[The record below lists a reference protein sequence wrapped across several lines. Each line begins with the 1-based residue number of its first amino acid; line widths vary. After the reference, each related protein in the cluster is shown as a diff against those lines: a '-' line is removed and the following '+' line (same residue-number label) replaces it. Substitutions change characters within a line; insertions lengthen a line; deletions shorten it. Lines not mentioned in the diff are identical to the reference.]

1 MTGQS
6 PQMSWVIPGWGVLAL
21 TGTLLSSCVEAVP
34 QDMIKALESIDRDL
48 IELRAA
54 EFSPS
59 EYTRFAHQWMALK
72 TRVQTDEDVIRW
84 PWESND
90 LEVALLQLQEE
101 GSHTVARLTKER
113 DELRRSAEEKI
124 ARVEDRFR
132 MITMQVDSIG
142 SRLVLG
148 QKPVETDL
156 LMKQARSFYEEG
168 QYDRSLDAS
177 HRAAQNL
184 VTQAALLSNELGRY
198 ANRDRISLWQRM
210 AKDTITW
217 SRVHRTSAIVIS
229 KADRLLIL
237 YRDGQ
242 KVLSYPVRLG
252 FNGIREKQY
261 QGDGATPE
269 GRYRISSKRGQGQT
283 QFYRALALDYPNEE
297 DRRRY
302 RLGRTAGRIPAS
314 RAIGGQIEIHG
325 VENELMAQTLGCVM
339 LNNPQMVLL
348 YDRVDKGTPVTIVGA
363 LHEHNSVALTLAA
376 LDDRREET

>member
-1 MTGQS
+1 
-6 PQMSWVIPGWGVLAL
+6 MSGHCPRITWAILGWGALAL
-21 TGTLLSSCVEAVP
+21 AGSLSGCVEAVP
-34 QDMIKALESIDRDL
+34 QEVIEAVENIDRDL
-48 IELRAA
+48 MELRAA
-54 EFSPS
+54 EFSPND
-59 EYTRFAHQWMALK
+59 YTQFTHQWVALR
-72 TRVQTDEDVIRW
+72 TRVQADEDLIRW
-84 PWESND
+84 PWEPND
-90 LEVALLQLQEE
+90 LEVALRRLQEE

-113 DELRRSAEEKI
+113 ESLRRSAEDKI

-132 MITMQVDSIG
+132 MMTLQVGAID

-156 LMKQARSFYEEG
+156 LMKQAHAFFEQGR
-168 QYDRSLDAS
+168 YDRSLDAS
-177 HRAAQNL
+177 DRAAQNL
-184 VTQAALLSNELGRY
+184 ATQTAVLSSELGRY
-198 ANRDRISLWQRM
+198 ADRDRISQWQQL
-210 AKDTITW
+210 AKGTITW
-217 SRVHRTSAIVIS
+217 SRIHRTSAIVIN
-229 KADRLLIL
+229 KADRVLTL

-283 QFYRALALDYPNEE
+283 QFYRALVLDYPNED
-297 DRRRY
+297 DRRLY
-302 RLGRTAGRIPAS
+302 QLGRKSGRIPAS

-339 LNNPQMVLL
+339 LDNTQMALL
-348 YDRVDKGTPVTIVGA
+348 FDRVEKGTPVTIVGA
-363 LHEHNSVALTLAA
+363 LHEQNSVALTLAT

>member
-1 MTGQS
+1 
-6 PQMSWVIPGWGVLAL
+6 MSGHCPRITLAILGWGALAL
-21 TGTLLSSCVEAVP
+21 AGSLSGCVEAVP
-34 QDMIKALESIDRDL
+34 QEVIEAVENIDRDL
-48 IELRAA
+48 MELRAA
-54 EFSPS
+54 EFSPND
-59 EYTRFAHQWMALK
+59 YTQFTHQWVALR
-72 TRVQTDEDVIRW
+72 TRVQADEDLIRW
-84 PWESND
+84 PWEPND
-90 LEVALLQLQEE
+90 LEVALRRLQEE

-113 DELRRSAEEKI
+113 ESLRRSAEDKI

-132 MITMQVDSIG
+132 MMTLQVGAID

-156 LMKQARSFYEEG
+156 LMKQAHAFFEQGR
-168 QYDRSLDAS
+168 YDRSLDAS
-177 HRAAQNL
+177 DRAAQNL
-184 VTQAALLSNELGRY
+184 ATQAAVLSSELGRY
-198 ANRDRISLWQRM
+198 ADRDRISQWQQL
-210 AKDTITW
+210 AKGTITW
-217 SRVHRTSAIVIS
+217 SRIHRTSAIVIN
-229 KADRLLIL
+229 KADRVLTL

-283 QFYRALALDYPNEE
+283 QFYRALVLDYPNED

-302 RLGRTAGRIPAS
+302 QLGRKSGRIPAS

-339 LNNPQMVLL
+339 LDNTQMALL
-348 YDRVDKGTPVTIVGA
+348 FDRVEKGTPVTIVGA
-363 LHEHNSVALTLAA
+363 LHEQNSVALTLAT